1 MASAPSTL
9 AAAAKLTP
17 QAAAARP
24 SFHGAALPVRCL
36 SATAWARSP
45 AASSNSSSGAKKA
58 AGTKTTKK
66 KKTATKTAK
75 KAAPKKPKKKAKKVL
90 TPEEKE
96 KAEIKE
102 LKNMAL
108 LKGPSLLP
116 ETLWS
121 VYVADNLPSGQGKLT
136 DKIKEVAS
144 RFSGLSEYEK
154 DRLRSTAQSNQTA
167 NKQTRQQWIE
177 SYPPEAVY
185 MANVARRRLAR
196 RLDKSRVYLIHDD
209 RLPKRAGTPYTLF
222 VKSRFRG
229 ASASGGSGASAQDTF
244 RAMSAEWKSMS
255 EADKKPFQ
263 DMARD
268 EAETSRAQLKELKD
282 KARAYWKE
290 HKGGSSGQVPS

>member
-1 MASAPSTL
+1 
-9 AAAAKLTP
+9 
-17 QAAAARP
+17 
-24 SFHGAALPVRCL
+24 
-36 SATAWARSP
+36 
-45 AASSNSSSGAKKA
+45 
-58 AGTKTTKK
+58 
-66 KKTATKTAK
+66 
-75 KAAPKKPKKKAKKVL
+75 
-90 TPEEKE
+90 
-96 KAEIKE
+96 
-102 LKNMAL
+102 
-108 LKGPSLLP
+108 
-116 ETLWS
+116 
-121 VYVADNLPSGQGKLT
+121 
-136 DKIKEVAS
+136 
-144 RFSGLSEYEK
+144 
-154 DRLRSTAQSNQTA
+154 
-167 NKQTRQQWIE
+167 
-177 SYPPEAVY
+177 

-196 RLDKSRVYLIHDD
+196 RLDKSRVYLIHDE

>member
-1 MASAPSTL
+1 MLTSIGRAAARRAMASAPSTL

-154 DRLRSTAQSNQTA
+154 DVSFAL
-167 NKQTRQQWIE
+167 
-177 SYPPEAVY
+177 Y
-185 MANVARRRLAR
+185 
-196 RLDKSRVYLIHDD
+196 
-209 RLPKRAGTPYTLF
+209 
-222 VKSRFRG
+222 
-229 ASASGGSGASAQDTF
+229 
-244 RAMSAEWKSMS
+244 AM
-255 EADKKPFQ
+255 PFC
-263 DMARD
+263 A
-268 EAETSRAQLKELKD
+268 AA
-282 KARAYWKE
+282 
-290 HKGGSSGQVPS
+290 